1 LKGSKNAKGEQEHYD
16 ALDRLRALTCAAV
29 TPEDFAAAAR
39 EAERLLDV
47 AAVSAFA
54 RPDDDDAAE
63 RVDGLWSVHRALVR
77 ATGLAVLRRGLG
89 DAAPET

>member
-16 ALDRLRALTCAAV
+16 ALDRLRVLAVAA
-29 TPEDFAAAAR
+29 TEAEDFAHAAR
-39 EAERLLDV
+39 EAERLLDA

-54 RPDDDDAAE
+54 CPEDDDAAA
-63 RVDGLWSVHRALVR
+63 RVEQLSLVHRMLVR